1 MGNGLTRHDYEAIF
15 NAIHDGMIAIN
26 TQGRVTMFNAAAE
39 RLTGLKTGDV
49 LGQKAVEAIPNSRLH
64 VVLATGMPELNQQQQ
79 IGEITIVTNRVP
91 IMDEQGVIKGAVA
104 VFRDFSDIRSLAE
117 EITNLRQ
124 MQSLLEAIFNATNDA
139 ISVVDEKGLGILVN
153 PAYTRLTGLTEAEV
167 LNKPATV
174 DIAEGESMHMQVLR
188 TRKPVRGVRMKI
200 GHHKKE
206 VMVNVAPI
214 IVNNALKGSVG
225 VIHDLSEIRKLTEEL
240 EHAKRLI
247 RKLEAKY
254 TFDDIIGFSDELV
267 AATEQALRAAS
278 TPATVLLRGE
288 SGTGKELFAHAIHN
302 ASNRS
307 KSRFVRVNCAA
318 IADSLLESELFGYV
332 EGAFTGAAKGGKVGL
347 FEEANGGT
355 IFLDEIGEINLS
367 LQAKLLRV
375 LQEKEIRRVGSTAAI
390 AVDVRVIA
398 ATNAN
403 LEQKI
408 KDGSFR
414 EDLYYRLNV
423 VPIFVPPLR
432 RRKKDIPVLVDHL
445 IRKFNREFGRNVEKV
460 QAEVYRLLSTYDWP
474 GNVRELEN
482 ILGRAIINM
491 KINDDTV
498 MPEHLPPLGKQA
510 VAEPGIPL
518 QGPEKSELAVPT
530 VANGALAGSP
540 VTGVTLEEVL
550 DRVEKD
556 FIQRVLRECG
566 GNKTLAAKN
575 LNIATRSLYY
585 KLEKHGIK

>member
-1 MGNGLTRHDYEAIF
+1 MAYELSKHDYAAIF

-26 TQGRVTMFNAAAE
+26 TQGVITMFNAAAE
-39 RLTGLKTGDV
+39 RLTGLPTGEV
-49 LGQKAVEAIPNSRLH
+49 LGRRVVEVIPNTRLH
-64 VVLATGMPELNQQQQ
+64 LVLASGIPELNQQQQ
-79 IGEITIVTNRVP
+79 IGATTIVTNRVP
-91 IMDEQGVIKGAVA
+91 ITDEQGIIRGVVA
-104 VFRDFSDIRSLAE
+104 VFRDFSDVRSVAE

-139 ISVVDEKGLGILVN
+139 ISVVDEQGLGILFN

-167 LNKPATV
+167 LNKPANV
-174 DIAEGESMHMQVLR
+174 DIAEGDSMHMQVLK
-188 TRKPVRGVRMKI
+188 TRKPVRGVRMKV

-214 IVNNALKGSVG
+214 IVNNQLKGSVG

-240 EHAKRLI
+240 EHARRLI

-267 AATEQALRAAS
+267 AAIEQALRAAA

-307 KSRFVRVNCAA
+307 KTGFIRVNCAA
-318 IADSLLESELFGYV
+318 IADSLLESELFGYA
-332 EGAFTGAAKGGKVGL
+332 EGAFTGASKGGKIGL

-355 IFLDEIGEINLS
+355 IFLDEIGEISLS

-445 IRKFNREFGRNVEKV
+445 IRKCNREFGRNVEKV
-460 QAEVYRLLSTYDWP
+460 QAEVYRFLTEYDWP

-482 ILGRAIINM
+482 IIGRAIINM
-491 KINDDTV
+491 KINENTV
-498 MPEHLPPLGKQA
+498 AEEHLPPLGRQV
-510 VAEPGIPL
+510 VAEPPISLPG
-518 QGPEKSELAVPT
+518 QRKTELT
-530 VANGALAGSP
+530 ANC
-540 VTGVTLEEVL
+540 LEEVL

-556 FIQRVLRECG
+556 FITQVLRESG
-566 GNKTLAAKN
+566 GNKTLAAKK

-585 KLEKHGIK
+585 KLEKHGLR

>member
-355 IFLDEIGEINLS
+355 IFLDEIGEIS
-367 LQAKLLRV
+367 L
-375 LQEKEIRRVGSTAAI
+375 
-390 AVDVRVIA
+390 
-398 ATNAN
+398 
-403 LEQKI
+403 
-408 KDGSFR
+408 
-414 EDLYYRLNV
+414 
-423 VPIFVPPLR
+423 
-432 RRKKDIPVLVDHL
+432 
-445 IRKFNREFGRNVEKV
+445 
-460 QAEVYRLLSTYDWP
+460 
-474 GNVRELEN
+474 
-482 ILGRAIINM
+482 
-491 KINDDTV
+491 
-498 MPEHLPPLGKQA
+498 
-510 VAEPGIPL
+510 
-518 QGPEKSELAVPT
+518 
-530 VANGALAGSP
+530 
-540 VTGVTLEEVL
+540 
-550 DRVEKD
+550 
-556 FIQRVLRECG
+556 
-566 GNKTLAAKN
+566 
-575 LNIATRSLYY
+575 
-585 KLEKHGIK
+585 